1 MNYRIIGHE
10 TQLAEITLQPGQSV
24 RSATGTVLT
33 MDPGIEMETK
43 MEGFSKAMA
52 RWLTGESFFIS
63 DFTNTTSQ
71 PAKVI
76 RVAAAR
82 QQIAE
87 LS

>member
-1 MNYRIIGHE
+1 
-10 TQLAEITLQPGQSV
+10 
-24 RSATGTVLT
+24 